1 MRRVE
6 ETWIH
11 KAELRARITIL
22 RVAAHY
28 GTSMRRRALST
39 FLREAGKASGSRTR
53 PRRGP
58 RSHHQPGLA
67 QAASTPGPV
76 ALGSKSRRPLSC
88 VRARPGSGPAL
99 IKTSPLTRPGGAAHC
114 SKLPRP
120 PDLQILT
127 GLPVPVCP
135 VADRRS
141 RLGGS

>member
-6 ETWIH
+6 EIH

-28 GTSMRRRALST
+28 GTSMRRRALSI

-67 QAASTPGPV
+67 QAASAPGPV
-76 ALGSKSRRPLSC
+76 ALRSESRRPLS
-88 VRARPGSGPAL
+88 VR
-99 IKTSPLTRPGGAAHC
+99 TRPAGIGGARTGPGQDQPTDPAGRGC
-114 SKLPRP
+114 QRP
-120 PDLQILT
+120 L
-127 GLPVPVCP
+127 
-135 VADRRS
+135 
-141 RLGGS
+141 